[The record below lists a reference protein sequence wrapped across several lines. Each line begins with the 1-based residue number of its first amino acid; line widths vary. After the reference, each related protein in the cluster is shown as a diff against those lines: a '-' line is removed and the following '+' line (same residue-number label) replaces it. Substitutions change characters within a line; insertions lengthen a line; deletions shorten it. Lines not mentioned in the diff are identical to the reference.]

1 MENLGNVEDDGGEY
15 DWSEVGG
22 EDGALT
28 VSDKDLLSREM
39 SI

>member
-15 DWSEVGG
+15 DWGEVGG
-22 EDGALT
+22 EDGTLT